1 MGSTS
6 SHQLSLSRGTKHLY
20 LLSLQ
25 ESRLTLLSSTL
36 LPSLN
41 PPPPFCCFCKE
52 RCQVYLVLMQ
62 QGQQMAFE
70 LTVSLPPSQGD
81 APQVTISE
89 SLHTYISFTEGMS
102 GAFSLS
108 LFPQQNK
115 MLLRRLHWEIW
126 QVLNPSSEVILEQ
139 MTQKPFRL
147 LSPHQSWRKVNFV
160 LNSDQNPIQSLKGKL
175 ALRLKT

>member
-1 MGSTS
+1 MGSTCITSAFSLKRDKAPLSPFS
-6 SHQLSLSRGTKHLY
+6 SSVKANLALFHPLATTEPTTTFLLFLRGT
-20 LLSLQ
+20 LSG
-25 ESRLTLLSSTL
+25 LSGLDAAGTADGFWTYSFT
-36 LPSLN
+36 S
-41 PPPPFCCFCKE
+41 
-52 RCQVYLVLMQ
+52 
-62 QGQQMAFE
+62 
-70 LTVSLPPSQGD
+70 PSQGD
-81 APQVTISE
+81 APRVTISE
-89 SLHTYISFTEGMS
+89 RLHTYISFTEGMS

-115 MLLRRLHWEIW
+115 MLLRSLHWEIW
-126 QVLNPSSEVILEQ
+126 QGLKPSSEVILEQ